1 MTGDKPEEKCPQRQ
15 SKNRLEF
22 LKILTILDSL
32 LFCDD
37 ALSL

>member
-22 LKILTILDSL
+22 LKDFNHFRFSFVL
-32 LFCDD
+32 
-37 ALSL
+37 